1 MHAPLEPSLYY
12 LTNFHRALDWIDER
26 YADLLD
32 AEEARFIADFR
43 ALPLASRALLVRLV
57 MRKGP
62 HFRAGKLSYAEI
74 GDIPAAA
81 APLLE
86 LGWLDDAYPLA
97 LAELLPLLLKD
108 ELLARFRDDLPR
120 GSLKKAELY
129 EHLHAYHEQVQPFAG
144 WYPDLDHLYTLMAT
158 PLCDRLRLLFFGN
171 LQQGWSEFVL
181 ADLGIFRYET
191 VPFTADSRAF
201 RCRDDLEAY
210 IHLWNGAVRFETGE
224 PIGELL
230 AELGD
235 FHSDNAYL
243 QTRHGRLLYR
253 MAYQLEREGELD
265 AALALYQR
273 TAAGGA
279 RQRQVRVL
287 ERLQR
292 FEEAHAL
299 VQAALAAPES
309 DGELQLVER
318 ALTRLVRQL
327 GLPKGKAA
335 KAAPPLRIDLELPRP
350 DVNVEF
356 AVQAVLHEDEAP
368 VHYVENALICSLFGL
383 LCWDVIFAPLP
394 GAFFHPFQ
402 AGPSDLNRS
411 DFVSRR
417 AEAFAARLALLDS
430 DAYRPAIRETWAAK
444 SGILSP
450 FVHWEVLDENLLE
463 QALHCLPAA
472 HLKLWFERLLADPK
486 ANRAGMP
493 DLIQFWPAEARY
505 RMIEVKGPGDRLQD
519 NQKRWL
525 AFCAEHG
532 MPVEVCY
539 VRWQGEADD
548 CE

>member
-1 MHAPLEPSLYY
+1 MSAPLDPSLYY

-43 ALPLASRALLVRLV
+43 SLPLPSRALLVRLV

-74 GDIPAAA
+74 GDIPSAA

-86 LGWLDDAYPLA
+86 LGWLDDACPLA
-97 LAELLPLLLKD
+97 LEELLPLLLKD

-120 GSLKKAELY
+120 GTLKKAELY
-129 EHLHAYHEQVQPFAG
+129 EHLHAYHGQVQPFGA
-144 WYPDLDHLYTLMAT
+144 WYPDLDPLYTLMAT

-171 LQQGWSEFVL
+171 LQQDWSEFVL
-181 ADLGIFRYET
+181 ADLGIFRYES

-201 RCRDDLEAY
+201 RRRDDLEAY
-210 IHLWNGAVRFETGE
+210 IHLWNGAVRFDSGD
-224 PIGELL
+224 PIAELL

-235 FHSDNAYL
+235 FHSDNPYL
-243 QTRHGRLLYR
+243 QARHGRLLYR

-273 TAAGGA
+273 TTAGGS
-279 RQRQVRVL
+279 RQRQIRVL

-299 VQAALAAPES
+299 VQAALAEPES

-327 GLPKGKAA
+327 GLPKEKAA
-335 KAAPPLRIDLELPRP
+335 KAVPPLRIDLELQRP

-368 VHYVENALICSLFGL
+368 VHYVENALVCSLFGL
-383 LCWDVIFAPLP
+383 LCWEVIFAPLP

-402 AGPSDLNRS
+402 AGPSDLYRS

-430 DAYRPAIRETWAAK
+430 DAYRTAIRETWAAK

-450 FVHWEVLDENLLE
+450 FVHWDLLDENLLE

-493 DLIQFWPAEARY
+493 DLIQFWPGEARY

-539 VRWQGEADD
+539 VRWAD
-548 CE
+548 EMAESA

>member
-1 MHAPLEPSLYY
+1 MSAPLDPSLYY

-43 ALPLASRALLVRLV
+43 ALPLPSRALLVRLV

-62 HFRAGKLSYAEI
+62 HFRASKLSYAEI
-74 GDIPAAA
+74 GDIPEAA

-86 LGWLDDAYPLA
+86 LGWLSDDYPLA
-97 LAELLPLLLKD
+97 LDELLPLLLKD

-129 EHLHAYHEQVQPFAG
+129 EHLHAYHEQVQPFDS
-144 WYPDLDHLYTLMAT
+144 WYPDLDRLYTLMAT

-171 LQQGWSEFVL
+171 LQQDWSEFVL

-191 VPFTADSRAF
+191 VPFTPDSRAF
-201 RCRDDLEAY
+201 RRRDELEAY
-210 IHLWNGAVRFETGE
+210 IHLWNGAVRFDAGE
-224 PIGELL
+224 SIAELL
-230 AELGD
+230 VELGE
-235 FHSDNAYL
+235 FRSDNAYL
-243 QTRHGRLLYR
+243 QARHARLLYR

-273 TAAGGA
+273 TTAGGS
-279 RQRQVRVL
+279 RQRQIRVL

-292 FEEAHAL
+292 FDEAHAL
-299 VQAALAAPES
+299 AQAALTAPES

-327 GLPKGKAA
+327 GLPKEIAA
-335 KAAPPLRIDLELPRP
+335 KPVPPLRIDLELPRP

-356 AVQAVLHEDEAP
+356 AVQSVLHEEEAP
-368 VHYVENALICSLFGL
+368 VHYVENALVCSLFGL

-402 AGPSDLNRS
+402 AGPSDLYRG

-430 DAYRPAIRETWAAK
+430 DAYLAAIRETYAAK
-444 SGILSP
+444 HGILSP
-450 FVHWEVLDENLLE
+450 FVHWELLDESLLT

-472 HLKLWFERLLADPK
+472 HLKLWFARLLADPRPT
-486 ANRAGMP
+486 A
-493 DLIQFWPAEARY
+493 PAC
-505 RMIEVKGPGDRLQD
+505 PT
-519 NQKRWL
+519 
-525 AFCAEHG
+525 
-532 MPVEVCY
+532 
-539 VRWQGEADD
+539 
-548 CE
+548 

>member
-1 MHAPLEPSLYY
+1 MLAPLDPSLYY

-62 HFRAGKLSYAEI
+62 HFRAGKLSYVEI
-74 GDIPAAA
+74 GDIPSAA
-81 APLLE
+81 APLLA
-86 LGWLDDAYPLA
+86 LGWLDDACPLT
-97 LAELLPLLLKD
+97 LEELLPLLLKD

-120 GSLKKAELY
+120 GALKKAELY
-129 EHLHAYHEQVQPFAG
+129 EHLHAYHDQVQPFAG
-144 WYPDLDHLYTLMAT
+144 WYPGLDPLYTLVVT

-171 LQQGWSEFVL
+171 LQQDWSEFVL
-181 ADLGIFRYET
+181 ADLGIFRYES

-201 RCRDDLEAY
+201 RRRDDLEAY
-210 IHLWNGAVRFETGE
+210 IHLWNAAVRFDSGE
-224 PIGELL
+224 PIDELL

-235 FHSDNAYL
+235 FRSDNPYL
-243 QTRHGRLLYR
+243 QERHGRLLYR
-253 MAYQLEREGELD
+253 MAYQLEREGELG
-265 AALALYQR
+265 AALALYRR
-273 TAAGGA
+273 TAAGGS
-279 RQRQVRVL
+279 RQRQIRVL

-292 FEEAHAL
+292 IEEAHAL
-299 VQAALAAPES
+299 AHSALAAPES
-309 DGELQLVER
+309 DSELQLVER

-327 GLPKGKAA
+327 GLSKQKPSKP
-335 KAAPPLRIDLELPRP
+335 APPLRIDLELPRP

-368 VHYVENALICSLFGL
+368 VHYVENALVCSLFGL
-383 LCWDVIFAPLP
+383 LCWEVIFTPLP

-417 AEAFAARLALLDS
+417 AQAFAARLALLDS
-430 DAYRPAIRETWAAK
+430 DAYRAEIRATHAAK
-444 SGILSP
+444 FGIISP
-450 FVHWEVLDENLLE
+450 FVHWELLDENLLE

-493 DLIQFWPAEARY
+493 DLIQFWPGEARY

-539 VRWQGEADD
+539 VRWADD
-548 CE
+548 VAESA